1 MARIIQM
8 RTVKL
13 KLEFPQK
20 QYWCRKWI
28 YTRGPE
34 SRKPSLWRAVA
45 TLTSPTN
52 RLFFFLTTEPP
63 WASFPLLSTDV
74 QSAPLGHVRRKD
86 AEGQSSSP
94 RLRLPAWILPPKPW
108 GRLDLNPAV
117 ASAQS
122 EAHRG
127 LTPPRWLYSQL
138 PLPRGAPSGTEG
150 PPAILLAL
158 GPKERSEKRSL
169 STQLASL
176 SQGRK

>member
-1 MARIIQM
+1 MSVLSSA
-8 RTVKL
+8 
-13 KLEFPQK
+13 EHG
-20 QYWCRKWI
+20 C
-28 YTRGPE
+28 PE
-34 SRKPSLWRAVA
+34 RS
-45 TLTSPTN
+45 
-52 RLFFFLTTEPP
+52 P
-63 WASFPLLSTDV
+63 WARAQKGRRGTEFEPLA
-74 QSAPLGHVRRKD
+74 QA
-86 AEGQSSSP
+86 A
-94 RLRLPAWILPPKPW
+94 AWILPPKPW